1 MNITNDQNQNQT
13 DYILCS
19 QKWRSCIQ
27 SEKTRRVA
35 DYGSDH
41 QPLIE
46 KFRLKLK
53 KSGKTSRP
61 ARYDLNQIPY
71 EYAVKVTSRVKRLD
85 LVNSV

>member
-1 MNITNDQNQNQT
+1 MNITNDQNQNQI

-19 QKWRSCIQ
+19 QKWRSCKQ
-27 SEKTRRVA
+27 SEKTRPVA

-41 QPLIE
+41 QPLIA

-53 KSGKTSRP
+53 KSEKTSRP

-71 EYAVKVTSRVKRLD
+71 EYAVKVRSRVKRLD

>member
-1 MNITNDQNQNQT
+1 MNITNDQNQNQI

-27 SEKTRRVA
+27 SEKTRPVA
-35 DYGSDH
+35 DYSSDH
-41 QPLIE
+41 QPLIA

-71 EYAVKVTSRVKRLD
+71 EYALKVRSRVKRLD